1 MEYRRR
7 TARKKTRMFV
17 TYGKGQKNIEIFLC
31 RKRPFLG
38 LDFDSKTERDTTIC
52 IDISENFIAAI
63 K

>member
-1 MEYRRR
+1 
-7 TARKKTRMFV
+7 MFV